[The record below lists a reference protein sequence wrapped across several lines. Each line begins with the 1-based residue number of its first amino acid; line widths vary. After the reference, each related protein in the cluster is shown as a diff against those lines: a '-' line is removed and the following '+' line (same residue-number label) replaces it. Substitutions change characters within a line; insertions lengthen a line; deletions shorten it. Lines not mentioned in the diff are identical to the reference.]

1 MKDPKRKFEFIDKLE
16 ILKAFKIKEYKAGD
30 RLNRHQEAIQ
40 QFNVVLKGKIGILY
54 PDLQKMKF
62 FSAGRMQQ
70 LTEAD
75 VKKKMS
81 KNKKN
86 AFIT

>member
-1 MKDPKRKFEFIDKLE
+1 
-16 ILKAFKIKEYKAGD
+16 
-30 RLNRHQEAIQ
+30 
-40 QFNVVLKGKIGILY
+40 
-54 PDLQKMKF
+54 MKF